1 MCLRECSVAA
11 VNKVGGKN
19 MGYIMGPLQMALGAG
34 ALATGVG
41 APLGIP
47 LLAAGAGE
55 TIGQGAGGSKG
66 AGMGE
71 MFGGLA
77 GGLGEGGAGLLGFGP
92 ASGMLGGTQAGT
104 GLQSFLGIG
113 GSGGRTVEGLQ
124 GLADPYLTAMQGAGM
139 PQGTAGLASLQE
151 LQDQISPPTVA
162 AAAAPAAAAST
173 TPSLSDVSNA
183 VNIGSKVLPGGQQSQ
198 PTDPKPSF
206 KGPVAQSPV
215 ASKGQAPATSVTPAV
230 PQVPTAPKPPPVAQP
245 AGPPGPAGP
254 PAPQQPT
261 LSDLILR
268 HLYSGLNQ

>member
-19 MGYIMGPLQMALGAG
+19 MGYVMGPLQMALGAG

-92 ASGMLGGTQAGT
+92 MSGMLGGTQAGT
-104 GLQSFLGIG
+104 GLQSLLGVG

-151 LQDQISPPTVA
+151 LQDQLNPPTVA
-162 AAAAPAAAAST
+162 AAAAPAASSSM
-173 TPSLSDVSNA
+173 PSLSDVSSVANVA
-183 VNIGSKVLPGGQQSQ
+183 SKVTAPPQQSQ
-198 PTDPKPSF
+198 PAPPTPGF
-206 KGPVAQSPV
+206 KGPVSQAPV
-215 ASKGQAPATSVTPAV
+215 TAKGQAPATAVTPAV
-230 PQVPTAPKPPPVAQP
+230 TTVPTAPS
-245 AGPPGPAGP
+245 
-254 PAPQQPT
+254 APQASGGRRTQDDYLKMLRE
-261 LSDLILR
+261 LS
-268 HLYSGLNQ
+268 SGNMGIA